1 MSSITTSQSFYETGD
16 YLEHNKTWHT
26 EDSPWK
32 AGNILKMIRR
42 NQINASTIC
51 EVGCG
56 AGEILKQMSLHL
68 PASTHFYGYEISPQ
82 AFEMSKSRENSR
94 LKFFLKDLLAEDQ
107 SVKFD
112 VVMAIDVFEHVEDDF
127 GFVRKL
133 KNRGKYKI
141 YHIPLDISINGILQD
156 KFMYGR
162 QTVGHIHYYTK
173 DTALAI
179 LEDTGHQIIDYF
191 YTADSLELPR
201 KTLKSKIAKLPRKL
215 LFQLK
220 PDLVVKIF
228 GGFSLMVLA
237 K

>member
-1 MSSITTSQSFYETGD
+1 MSQLTTAQDFYETGE
-16 YLEHNKTWHT
+16 YLEHNQSWHT

-32 AGNILKMIRR
+32 AGNILKIMLR
-42 NQINASTIC
+42 NQLNPESIC

-56 AGEILKQMSLHL
+56 AGEILRQMSMQL
-68 PASTHFYGYEISPQ
+68 PSGKQFYGYEISPQ
-82 AFEMSKSRENSR
+82 AFEMSKSRENENIH
-94 LKFFLKDLLAEDQ
+94 FFLKDLLAEDE
-107 SVKFD
+107 SVSFD

-133 KNRGKYKI
+133 KDRGKYKI
-141 YHIPLDISINGILQD
+141 YHIPLDISVNGLLQD

-162 QTVGHIHYYTK
+162 KTVGHIHYYTK
-173 DTALAI
+173 NTALAI

-201 KTLKSKIAKLPRKL
+201 KTLKSKIAKVPRKL
-215 LFQLK
+215 MYQFK
-220 PDLVVKIF
+220 PDLTVKIF

-237 K
+237 R